1 MCFPHPVFEGAL
13 IHGFYYHLLML
24 PGYHLLSIKIPL
36 NLLVSIAERQGGPD
50 LDVCFGLVNQE
61 TFQNGVRTMQS
72 SVKGPLL
79 IVYRTALNNIDE
91 H

>member
-1 MCFPHPVFEGAL
+1 MVFAHPVFEGAL
-13 IHGFYYHLLML
+13 IGGFYYPLLML

-36 NLLVSIAERQGGPD
+36 NPLVSIAERNGGPD
-50 LDVCFGLVNQE
+50 FDVCFGLVNQG

-79 IVYRTALNNIDE
+79 IV
-91 H
+91 